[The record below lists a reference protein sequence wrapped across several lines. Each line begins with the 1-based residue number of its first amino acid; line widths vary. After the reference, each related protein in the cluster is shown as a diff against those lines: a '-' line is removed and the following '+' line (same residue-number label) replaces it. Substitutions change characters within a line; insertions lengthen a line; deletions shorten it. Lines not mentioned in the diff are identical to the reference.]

1 MLMAGNILEQ
11 DLEYVLAETQSLWE
25 DLRGNHIFISG
36 GTGFFGCWLL
46 ESFVWADDHLNL
58 GASAVVLTR
67 NPVAFRRKAPHLASH
82 SSIRLQAGDVR
93 SFDFPAGQ
101 FRFVIHAATD
111 ANAQI
116 ALDAPLEALHTII
129 EGTRRM
135 LEFARHCGATKLL
148 FTSSGAVYGKQPSEI
163 THLPETFLGGPD
175 PVDLRSVYGESKRLA
190 ELLCTLYSARYGMEC
205 KIARGF
211 AFAGPYLPTDGHF
224 AFGSFLSD
232 ALQGNLI
239 RVNGDGTPCR
249 SYLYAADLAI
259 WLWTILFRGEN
270 CRPYNVGSEHA
281 VNIAELANRIV
292 RTLNP
297 GLKVEIARDPV
308 PGQLPQHYVPSTRRA
323 QSELGLLERI
333 DLSETIVRTAR
344 WHSQRS
350 IPRMKLISVVTPCY
364 NEEANVKEVWGASFA
379 R

>member
-1 MLMAGNILEQ
+1 MTYNPLEQ
-11 DLEYVLAETQSLWE
+11 DLNYVLSHTRELWE
-25 DLRGNHIFISG
+25 DLRENRIFITG

-46 ESFVWADDHLNL
+46 ESFVWANDHLNL

-67 NPVAFRRKAPHLASH
+67 NPAAFERKGPHLASH

-93 SFDFPAGQ
+93 SFEFPAGQ
-101 FRFVIHAATD
+101 FRFVIHAATE
-111 ANAQI
+111 ANTQT
-116 ALDAPLEALHTII
+116 ALDAPLETLDTIV

-135 LEFARHCGATKLL
+135 LEFARHCGAAKVL
-148 FTSSGAVYGKQPSEI
+148 FTSSGAVYGKQPPEI

-190 ELLCTLYSARYGMEC
+190 ELLCTSYAARYGMEC
-205 KIARGF
+205 KIARCF

-224 AFGSFLSD
+224 AFGSFLRD
-232 ALQGNLI
+232 ALQGNSI
-239 RVNGDGTPCR
+239 RVNGDGTPYR

-350 IPRMKLISVVTPCY
+350 IP
-364 NEEANVKEVWGASFA
+364 G
-379 R
+379 